1 MIARGCIA
9 SLATT
14 GIPVDGAFECG
25 GIEPESERQFTVK
38 RELRLVSEG
47 RVRVMAAACPEKK
60 SKVSRRISGVL
71 RSSPVDP
78 QKKPNKAPE
87 PTPGLVTPRAME
99 SAFDMKRRTRNCD
112 AARGAPSPVVA
123 HL

>member
-1 MIARGCIA
+1 MIARGRIA

-38 RELRLVSEG
+38 KELRLVSEG

-60 SKVSRRISGVL
+60 SKVSGRISGVL
-71 RSSPVDP
+71 RSFPVDP

-99 SAFDMKRRTRNCD
+99 CDFEMKQRNGD
-112 AARGAPSPVVA
+112 RDGARGAPSPVVA